1 MATISIRV
9 DDKLKEQLMRASD
22 EIGLSMSSLFTVWA
36 KSFLRTWEITLH
48 VRWDNEDEEI
58 FQNAQMLKKQFKKSE
73 QSGRWTLV
81 L

>member
-36 KSFLRTWEITLH
+36 KSFLRT
-48 VRWDNEDEEI
+48 
-58 FQNAQMLKKQFKKSE
+58 
-73 QSGRWTLV
+73 
-81 L
+81 

>member
-36 KSFLRTWEITLH
+36 KSFLRKWEVTLRFDDDRN
-48 VRWDNEDEEI
+48 VQYVAVNEPMEDVL
-58 FQNAQMLKKQFKKSE
+58 NQM
-73 QSGRWTLV
+73 RTLQWKNG
-81 L
+81 

>member
-36 KSFLRTWEITLH
+36 KNFLRKGEITLSLDDERDIQYIA
-48 VRWDNEDEEI
+48 VNEPMEDVL
-58 FQNAQMLKKQFKKSE
+58 AQMHAIQWKN
-73 QSGRWTLV
+73 G
-81 L
+81 